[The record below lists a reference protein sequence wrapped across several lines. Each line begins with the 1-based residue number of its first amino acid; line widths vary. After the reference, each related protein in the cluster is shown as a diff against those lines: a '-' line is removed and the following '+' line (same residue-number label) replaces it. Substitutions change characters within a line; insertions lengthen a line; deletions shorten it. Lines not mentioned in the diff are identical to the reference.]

1 MSEYFGGSG
10 TDYLSDKTAADAIGL
25 DDNVNAVRQ
34 LGKGRDV
41 YVQVEHSVASATV
54 GISVILHE
62 TSAGTSAIGIAAPG
76 AQTATAGTLRDTS
89 GSGNYWSGILI
100 FDGAD
105 APFYEVRITTAPS
118 SGNVDVRCWAR

>member
-1 MSEYFGGSG
+1 MTFFGGAL
-10 TDYLSDKTAADAIGL
+10 TDYLSDKTTADAIGL
-25 DDNVNAVRQ
+25 DAAINSVRV
-34 LGKGRDV
+34 LGPGRDV

-54 GISVILHE
+54 GISVILHS
-62 TSAGTSAIGIAAPG
+62 TQAGTAPIGIALPG
-76 AQTATAGTLRDTS
+76 AQTATAATLRDAA

-118 SGNVDVRCWAR
+118 SGNVDVRCWAK